1 MKKICDRC
9 KKSAKVEFV
18 VLEEK
23 TAIGDLLID
32 MLLCKKCEND
42 LKNLIRKWLK
52 SV

>member
-9 KKSAKVEFV
+9 KKSAKVELV

-23 TAIGDLLID
+23 TAIGDWLID
-32 MLLCKKCEND
+32 MLLCEKCKDD
-42 LKNLIRKWLK
+42 LQNLIRKWLK